1 MSVDRHDT
9 LSFLVS
15 VLEDAMRAADAKS
28 DTWTQSSATAAT
40 AATLSLI
47 LVGIICGWMKSALG
61 SRDATNCKAS
71 CGCVMWLLQIRL

>member
-9 LSFLVS
+9 LSVLVS

-40 AATLSLI
+40 LFLI
-47 LVGIICGWMKSALG
+47 LVGNNLWWMDATMKSALG
-61 SRDATNCKAS
+61 AVTQ
-71 CGCVMWLLQIRL
+71 L

>member
-9 LSFLVS
+9 LSVLVS

-28 DTWTQSSATAAT
+28 DTWTQRSATAAT

-47 LVGIICGWMKSALG
+47 LVGIICGWMDG
-61 SRDATNCKAS
+61 
-71 CGCVMWLLQIRL
+71 